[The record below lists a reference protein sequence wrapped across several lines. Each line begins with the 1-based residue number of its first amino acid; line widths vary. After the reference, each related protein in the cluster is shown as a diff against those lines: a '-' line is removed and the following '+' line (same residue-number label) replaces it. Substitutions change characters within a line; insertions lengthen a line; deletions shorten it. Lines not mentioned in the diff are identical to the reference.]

1 MKSMLNDIAELAL
14 FLLLCGVGVYALIC
28 IGVYYIV
35 AQATA

>member
-1 MKSMLNDIAELAL
+1 MKSMLNDIVELAL
-14 FLLLCGVGVYALIC
+14 FLLLCGMGAYALLC